1 VSKVFHSFLQL
12 QDHLSSLRGDQPQSG
27 QRMRGGSDEP
37 NLPPSST
44 SRSGTT
50 TRLSATGPMPSYYD
64 VIRPLWSQEEVDEH
78 NSPNALP
85 RKGTRSTNQG
95 WAQPKNKREE
105 KCSAVISNT
114 F

>member
-1 VSKVFHSFLQL
+1 
-12 QDHLSSLRGDQPQSG
+12 
-27 QRMRGGSDEP
+27 MRGGSD
-37 NLPPSST
+37 LPGFLSSLS

-50 TRLSATGPMPSYYD
+50 TRLSPTGPMPSYYD

-85 RKGTRSTNQG
+85 RKGTRITNQG